1 MGKEFS
7 FDIVSEVNL
16 QEVDN
21 AVNQAMKEILTRFD
35 FKGSKSQIAFN
46 RTEKKVQLIAD
57 DEMKMR
63 NLRDVLSTRLAK
75 RSISMKALDYGT
87 EEKAF
92 DGMVR
97 QEAKLV
103 DGISQEHAK
112 DIVRRIKDFKLKIQ
126 PSIQGESVRV
136 TGKSKDDL
144 QFIMQQL
151 KASDLTIPLQFANF
165 REH

>member
-7 FDIVSEVNL
+7 FDIVSGVNL
-16 QEVDN
+16 QEIDN
-21 AVNQAMKEILTRFD
+21 AVNQAMKEISTRFD
-35 FKGSKSQIAFN
+35 FKGSKSLISFN

-57 DEMKMR
+57 DELKMR

-75 RSISMKALDYGT
+75 RSISMKALDYGV

-97 QEAKLV
+97 QDAKLV
-103 DGISQEHAK
+103 DGISQDHAK

-126 PSIQGESVRV
+126 ASIQSDSVRI

-144 QFIMQQL
+144 QFVMQQV
-151 KASDLTIPLQFANF
+151 KASNLSIPVQFTNF
-165 REH
+165 RDH

>member
-16 QEVDN
+16 QEIDN

-35 FKGSKSQIAFN
+35 FKGSKSRITFN
-46 RTEKKVQLIAD
+46 RTDKKVELIAD
-57 DEMKMR
+57 DDMKIR
-63 NLRDVLSTRLAK
+63 NLRDILSTKLVK
-75 RSISMKALDYGT
+75 RSVSMKALEYGT

-97 QEAKLV
+97 QDAKLV

-112 DIVRRIKDFKLKIQ
+112 DMVRRIKDLKLKIQ
-126 PSIQGESVRV
+126 PSIQGEVVRV

-144 QFIMQQL
+144 QFVMNQL
-151 KASDLTIPLQFANF
+151 KASNLAIPLQFTNF